1 MVNLLIFQTIIIY
14 CLFTLNLY
22 GQSNS
27 YEIVDSGKCIKP
39 LKKTITLQQCDSLL
53 STKSTPELQSMYYV
67 LKGKTYQQLQQS
79 DSAALCFQQALG
91 LDSTNRK
98 AYPALISY
106 YNKKGLW
113 QNTLFYYQKI
123 IQKCNDIKTYEM
135 IDYYYNIFSILN
147 RQNTPLQIQK
157 PYADYLLNNIS
168 TELMNID
175 TSVARRLCKVH
186 SFFIDYYLQE
196 QQTEEAQWH
205 QQKQVFYERL
215 LEKSK

>member
-1 MVNLLIFQTIIIY
+1 MPNLLIFKAIIVF

-22 GQSNS
+22 GQSNA
-27 YEIVDSGKCIKP
+27 YEIVVDGGCRIKS
-39 LKKTITLQQCDSLL
+39 LKSITLQQCDSLL
-53 STKSTPELQSMYYV
+53 STKATPELQSMYYL
-67 LKGKTYQQLQQS
+67 LKGKTYHQLQQS
-79 DSAALCFQQALG
+79 DSAVVCFQQALG
-91 LDSTNRK
+91 LDSTNRQ
-98 AYPALISY
+98 AYLALISH

-113 QNTLFYYQKI
+113 QNTLYYYQKI
-123 IQKCNDIKTYEM
+123 IQKCSAIKNYEI

-147 RQNTPLQIQK
+147 RQNAPLQTQK

-175 TSVARRLCKVH
+175 TSVARRLCKLH

-205 QQKQVFYERL
+205 QKKQIFYERL